1 MPVVETPQGR
11 LEGARSERASI
22 ARFLGIPYAAPPL
35 GALRLRAPQPASPWR
50 GTRDATRFG
59 AAQPQREDPL
69 AGGLGLLHGA
79 RCDEDCLTLNVYT
92 PACDAAARP
101 VLVWIHGGAFIG
113 GTACVPLYDAS
124 RLAARGDLV
133 VVTLNYR
140 VGALGWSFADEAR
153 GEGVVNLGLED
164 QLAALRWVR
173 DEVARFGGDPARVTV
188 VGESAGAGSILS
200 LAGMPAARGLFHR
213 AIVQSGAPRG
223 VLEPQEASARTRAV
237 LAKLGASEG
246 GVEALRDAPLAALL
260 EAQYACAAAG
270 PHRTGMFYAPVHD
283 RRTLR
288 DSPADAF
295 ATGFAAELPLLIGT
309 TRDEMRLY
317 ASGQPDSEA
326 VVARIVAPQLDWLGE
341 SERKSACRELYEV
354 HRAARSARG
363 EPCAPSDVY
372 LAIQTELS
380 LRHPA
385 LRIAEAREASRNTW
399 MYQFTWTSPLR
410 GGLHG
415 ACHALDL
422 PFTFGNLDAPGM
434 AEFAGGGEAAE
445 RLAARMMDAW
455 CAFAR
460 DGDPSHDGAGSWPVY
475 ERSRRATF
483 ELGARCGVLDAP
495 QEAERRALERLGFA

>member
-1 MPVVETPQGR
+1 MPRVETPQGR
-11 LEGARSERASI
+11 LEGARSERAPI
-22 ARFLGIPYAAPPL
+22 LRFLGIPYAAPPV
-35 GALRLRAPQPASPWR
+35 GALRLRPPQPAPSWG

-59 AAQPQREDPL
+59 AAQPQREEPL

-79 RCDEDCLTLNVYT
+79 RCEEDCLTLNVYT

-101 VLVWIHGGAFIG
+101 VLVWLHGGAFIG

-124 RLAARGDLV
+124 RLAARGDVV

-140 VGALGWSFADEAR
+140 VGALGWSFVDAHGEA
-153 GEGVVNLGLED
+153 VANLGLQD

-173 DEVARFGGDPARVTV
+173 DGVARFGGDPTRVTV
-188 VGESAGAGSILS
+188 FGESAGAGSILA
-200 LAGMPAARGLFHR
+200 LAGMPEARGLFQR
-213 AIVQSGAPRG
+213 AIVQSGAARG
-223 VLEPQEASARTRAV
+223 VLEPDEAAARTRAV
-237 LAKLGASEG
+237 LAKLGAPDG
-246 GVEALRDAPLAALL
+246 GAEPLRGAPLAALL

-283 RRTLR
+283 RRTLH
-288 DSPADAF
+288 DSPAHAF

-326 VVARIVAPQLDWLGE
+326 GVARIVAPQLDWLGE
-341 SERKSACRELYEV
+341 SDRKPACRELYDA

-380 LRHPA
+380 LRHPV
-385 LRIAEAREASRNTW
+385 LRIAEARATSRNTW
-399 MYQFTWTSPLR
+399 MYQFTWRSPLR

-434 AEFAGGGEAAE
+434 AEFAGEGEAAE
-445 RLAARMMDAW
+445 RLAGRMIDAW

-460 DGDPSHDGAGSWPVY
+460 DGDPSHDGAESWPVY

-483 ELGARCGVLDAP
+483 ELGAHCGVVDAP
-495 QEAERRALERLGFA
+495 QEEERRALERLGYA